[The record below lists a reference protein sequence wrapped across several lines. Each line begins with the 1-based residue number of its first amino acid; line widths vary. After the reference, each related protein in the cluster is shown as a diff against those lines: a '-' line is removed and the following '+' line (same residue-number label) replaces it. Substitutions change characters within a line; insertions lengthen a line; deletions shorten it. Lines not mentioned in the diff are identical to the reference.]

1 MHYFLLI
8 LMGLSKMNTSQ
19 KGNLLETLV
28 KRVISEDQNVQT
40 SLSKI
45 EVVLV
50 FENGNLFYLLYPFV
64 QISQY
69 QQCLLFFIMMSLKNL
84 ISMSFFTVSAFSIT
98 FNTSI
103 LRKLIKIS
111 LKTSNKYMTIGLSI
125 RKPRTKQIQFFWMY
139 FKNLSF
145 TMIKKIC
152 TCSF

>member
-28 KRVISEDQNVQT
+28 KRVINEDKNVHT

-64 QISQY
+64 
-69 QQCLLFFIMMSLKNL
+69 
-84 ISMSFFTVSAFSIT
+84 
-98 FNTSI
+98 
-103 LRKLIKIS
+103 
-111 LKTSNKYMTIGLSI
+111 
-125 RKPRTKQIQFFWMY
+125 
-139 FKNLSF
+139 
-145 TMIKKIC
+145 
-152 TCSF
+152 